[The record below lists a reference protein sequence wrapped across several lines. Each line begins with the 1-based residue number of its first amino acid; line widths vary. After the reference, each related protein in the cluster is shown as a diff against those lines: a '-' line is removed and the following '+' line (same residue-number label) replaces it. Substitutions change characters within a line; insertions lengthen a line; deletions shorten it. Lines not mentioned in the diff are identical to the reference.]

1 MSFYDSVRRAAPQ
14 LSLITFMVFLSMY
27 ARVLL
32 SPLLVYLQAD
42 LSLSTAEATRLFLP
56 LSVSYSGTM
65 LVSGFVA
72 RALGHRRTIS
82 LSALIIGS
90 GLVLVSVGRSLAT
103 LYLAYAII
111 GAGAGFYPPS
121 GVASVTAMVHDRIRG
136 KAIAFHEVGPNSAF
150 VVAPIIVAFT
160 VPWLGWRGI
169 TAGSGI
175 LALIMAVVFDR
186 ASVAGGF
193 RPERPHRGNLGALFR
208 QPEFW
213 AVTVFFSWAASST
226 IGVFAIL
233 PTFLINT
240 EGFDATRINTLIS
253 LSRVSGIAMVF
264 TSGYLVDRYGARR
277 TMGTVLAITGGLT
290 AAIGLVHGSMMLV
303 VVFLQPMIISAF
315 FPAAIS
321 AIADL
326 GPPET
331 RSVAVAFMIPMV
343 NLVANGFFPTL
354 MGALAE
360 RELIRYGFVGLG
372 LVMLLSLLMLPMIR
386 NRVAANPA

>member
-32 SPLLVYLQAD
+32 SPLLVYLQTD
-42 LSLSTAEATRLFLP
+42 LALSTAEATRLFLP
-56 LSVSYSGTM
+56 LAVSYSGTM

-82 LSALIIGS
+82 LSALVIGS
-90 GLVLVSVGRSLAT
+90 GLLLVSLGSGLPA

-111 GAGAGFYPPS
+111 GAGAGLYPPS

-136 KAIAFHEVGPNSAF
+136 KAIAIHEVGPNSAF
-150 VVAPIIVAFT
+150 VISPILVAVAIPF
-160 VPWLGWRGI
+160 LGWRGI
-169 TAGSGI
+169 AAASGVV
-175 LALIMAVVFDR
+175 ALVMAVVFDR

-193 RPERPHRGNLGALFR
+193 RPERPHSGNLGAILR

-233 PTFLINT
+233 PTFLIGT
-240 EGFDATRINTLIS
+240 EGFDATMINTLIS

-264 TSGYLVDRYGARR
+264 MSGYLVDRYGARR
-277 TMGTVLAITGGLT
+277 TMGAVLSVTGALT
-290 AAIGLVHGSMMLV
+290 ALIGMLHGNAMLV

-326 GPPET
+326 GPPAM
-331 RSVAVAFMIPMV
+331 RSVAVSFMIPMV
-343 NLVANGFFPTL
+343 NLVANGFFPSL

-360 RELIRYGFVGLG
+360 RDLIRYGFVGLG
-372 LVMLLSLLMLPMIR
+372 IVMLLSLLMLPMIR
-386 NRVAANPA
+386 NHRIADPA